1 MFSPTAHSSV
11 GFAGAGAGCT
21 AGQWRAQRR
30 ARTGRQGQGAGSPS
44 GRQAQALLQD
54 QQYDGFF
61 LRSEGCPP
69 ANASCGA
76 LPKGTRVGPFDFR
89 NETLVQFFIEE
100 YVGGESALGN
110 PHIDGGSL
118 KKCTCIQSRNKMPW
132 CAEPRGA
139 HTEES
144 CLSPP
149 HTQACIW
156 TT

>member
-1 MFSPTAHSSV
+1 MAQEDLVAQAEAVKAVDSS
-11 GFAGAGAGCT
+11 T
-21 AGQWRAQRR
+21 
-30 ARTGRQGQGAGSPS
+30 RTWVYRQGQGAGSPS

-118 KKCTCIQSRNKMPW
+118 KSAHASKVGIKCPGAQSPAVHTLRNR
-132 CAEPRGA
+132 ASR
-139 HTEES
+139 
-144 CLSPP
+144 PP